1 MLAPMQREG
10 LVEMNGRKLIVADAG
25 RSVVRV
31 VAACFD
37 TYRRPHSAQFSTAV

>member
-10 LVEMNGRKLIVADAG
+10 LVAIDGNRLVVTEAG

-31 VAACFD
+31 IAATFD
-37 TYRRPHSAQFSTAV
+37 TYRRPAAAQFSTAV